1 MSESA
6 TRTVRT
12 AVQTL
17 LGLLAALPLLVDGG
31 TVSRTLPGLGVALA
45 VATAVTRVMAFPAVQ
60 QLLPGWLRTPSAP
73 AAAAAPAAATPAVAE
88 PAAAAPAAAAESVA
102 AQEPPR

>member
-1 MSESA
+1 MTESVS
-6 TRTVRT
+6 RTLRT

-31 TVSRTLPGLGVALA
+31 TLSKTLPGLGVALA

-60 QLLPGWLRTPSAP
+60 QLLPGWLRGAAPSVP
-73 AAAAAPAAATPAVAE
+73 AAP
-88 PAAAAPAAAAESVA
+88 AAAPAAAAPATA
-102 AQEPPR
+102 APDVQEPPR